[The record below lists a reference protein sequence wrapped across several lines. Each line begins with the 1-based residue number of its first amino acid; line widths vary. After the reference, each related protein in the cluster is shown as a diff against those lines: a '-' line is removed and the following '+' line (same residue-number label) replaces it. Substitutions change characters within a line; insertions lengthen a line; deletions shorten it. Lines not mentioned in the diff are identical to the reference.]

1 VSDHNPLDL
10 IALAGKDARIA
21 ELNGCIAE
29 LEDECHTWADRMAAS
44 ETANL
49 NRIAELT
56 NLLREAREVGICNG
70 YSCCIDMVNGS
81 GRHASDCEVAPL
93 LASIDTVLNAEPMP

>member
-1 VSDHNPLDL
+1 MSDHNPLDL

-49 NRIAELT
+49 NRIAELET
-56 NLLREAREVGICNG
+56 LLQRVLHHGPIVPIQLAADIMAAGITRPAR
-70 YSCCIDMVNGS
+70 S
-81 GRHASDCEVAPL
+81 
-93 LASIDTVLNAEPMP
+93 TEPRP